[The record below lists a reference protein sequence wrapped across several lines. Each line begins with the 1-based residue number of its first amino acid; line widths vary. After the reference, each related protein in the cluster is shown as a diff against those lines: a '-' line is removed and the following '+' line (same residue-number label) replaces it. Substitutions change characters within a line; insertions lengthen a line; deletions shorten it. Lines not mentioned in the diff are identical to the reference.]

1 VGIVGGAADVE
12 TLATGVRVI
21 TSIYTVVG
29 ALAQLGIPVELTA
42 PTFLVM
48 LAWAGE
54 RVAK

>member
-1 VGIVGGAADVE
+1 MGIVGGAADVE
-12 TLATGVRVI
+12 TLATGVSVI